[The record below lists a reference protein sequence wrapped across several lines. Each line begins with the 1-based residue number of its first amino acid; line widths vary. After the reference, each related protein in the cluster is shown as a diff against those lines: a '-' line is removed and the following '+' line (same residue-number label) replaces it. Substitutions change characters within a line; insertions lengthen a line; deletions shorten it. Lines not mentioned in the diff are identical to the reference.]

1 MNAALKAAGDI
12 DFSKCPEEGSDNWL
26 DVGAEDFNLQNME
39 PGRSSGVDTMGVD
52 RKEEELAQDQA
63 LKLKSLAQKIEKFV
77 EGEGDLDGALF
88 DEWVV
93 WSNRAIFIAD

>member
-12 DFSKCPEEGSDNWL
+12 DFSKCPEEGSSDWL
-26 DVGAEDFNLQNME
+26 DVGAEDFNLQSME

-52 RKEEELAQDQA
+52 HKEEEMAQDQA
-63 LKLKSLAQKIEKFV
+63 LKLRSLAQKIEKFV

-88 DEWVV
+88 DEWVA